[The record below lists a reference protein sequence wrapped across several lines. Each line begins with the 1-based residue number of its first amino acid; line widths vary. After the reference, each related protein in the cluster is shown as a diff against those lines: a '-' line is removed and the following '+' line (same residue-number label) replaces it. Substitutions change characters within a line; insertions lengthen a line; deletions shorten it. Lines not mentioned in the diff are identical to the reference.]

1 MPFRPGR
8 VEPQNLCRRVFF
20 RRMLTTL
27 LMTQAKSSGSS
38 LAVFVFSFSL
48 YAMKLKL
55 MGVSHRIGMI
65 QSCFISFFLVL
76 VGPVERVIAAG
87 S

>member
-1 MPFRPGR
+1 
-8 VEPQNLCRRVFF
+8 
-20 RRMLTTL
+20 
-27 LMTQAKSSGSS
+27 
-38 LAVFVFSFSL
+38 
-48 YAMKLKL
+48 